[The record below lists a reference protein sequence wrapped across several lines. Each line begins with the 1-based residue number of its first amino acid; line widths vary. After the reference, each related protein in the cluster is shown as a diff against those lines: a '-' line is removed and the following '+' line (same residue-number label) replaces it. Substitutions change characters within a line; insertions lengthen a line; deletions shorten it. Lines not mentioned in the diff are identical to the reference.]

1 MSKFLAYPTHN
12 WLRKLFYHGA
22 REIKKTHAEFNDVL
36 VIIANARYYA
46 QLLRNRPVE
55 SDDSTENRTYYE
67 TLKISLVLEP
77 SSPEQSARVDTLVVD
92 SATRPFI
99 PRATLPLDRSTA
111 RPSPFASKRPV
122 ASFVRV
128 RRLFTTKRYISF
140 PRYFLSAQRNHL
152 SLPHLLARGAFS
164 GDRGAFST
172 VVRVSLPRKNASANS
187 TTRWVFRREKH
198 PLIKSKETH
207 LIVFFGVFFCS
218 YFLQN
223 ACVFSVV
230 FSLAPFPKSLQG
242 LLRARAKGADFA
254 GSSSSSSSSFLPRLF
269 LLHHRAS
276 KRQVVPRR
284 ARSTH
289 SLILLF

>member
-1 MSKFLAYPTHN
+1 MF
-12 WLRKLFYHGA
+12 RKNSFVKKSGA
-22 REIKKTHAEFNDVL
+22 REIKYKHSNLL

-55 SDDSTENRTYYE
+55 SDSTGNRTYYE
-67 TLKISLVLEP
+67 TLKISLVLKP

-172 VVRVSLPRKNASANS
+172 VVPARFPPAEERERELDDAMGLSTRKASS
-187 TTRWVFRREKH
+187 HQK
-198 PLIKSKETH
+198 
-207 LIVFFGVFFCS
+207 
-218 YFLQN
+218 
-223 ACVFSVV
+223 
-230 FSLAPFPKSLQG
+230 
-242 LLRARAKGADFA
+242 
-254 GSSSSSSSSFLPRLF
+254 
-269 LLHHRAS
+269 
-276 KRQVVPRR
+276 
-284 ARSTH
+284 
-289 SLILLF
+289 

>member
-1 MSKFLAYPTHN
+1 MYSL
-12 WLRKLFYHGA
+12 
-22 REIKKTHAEFNDVL
+22 L

-55 SDDSTENRTYYE
+55 SDSTGNRTYYE

-128 RRLFTTKRYISF
+128 RRLFTTKRYIYIFSSND
-140 PRYFLSAQRNHL
+140 RYFLSAQRNHL

-198 PLIKSKETH
+198 PLIKSKETPH
-207 LIVFFGVFFCS
+207 LIVFFGVFFARI
-218 YFLQN
+218 FTQN

-230 FSLAPFPKSLQG
+230 FSLASFPKSLQG
-242 LLRARAKGADFA
+242 LLRAFGGRRFRGV
-254 GSSSSSSSSFLPRLF
+254 LF
-269 LLHHRAS
+269 LFLV
-276 KRQVVPRR
+276 VVPSALFFTPSSREQKTSGTTQS
-284 ARSTH
+284 ALDALSYSAFLIDWNFSTQH
-289 SLILLF
+289 TFCKN

>member
-1 MSKFLAYPTHN
+1 M
-12 WLRKLFYHGA
+12 
-22 REIKKTHAEFNDVL
+22 
-36 VIIANARYYA
+36 
-46 QLLRNRPVE
+46 LRNRPVE
-55 SDDSTENRTYYE
+55 SDSTGNRTYYE

-140 PRYFLSAQRNHL
+140 PQTIDIFFPHKGTIYLFLIFSRAAL
-152 SLPHLLARGAFS
+152 FRGTAAPFPPS
-164 GDRGAFST
+164 FQL
-172 VVRVSLPRKNASANS
+172 VSLPRKNASANS

-218 YFLQN
+218 YFLQRVRLLGGLLSR
-223 ACVFSVV
+223 VFSKVSKRTFTRAGKRRRFRGVLFLFLVV
-230 FSLAPFPKSLQG
+230 VPSAPFFTPSSREQKTSGTTQSALDALSYSAFLIDWTFQHNT
-242 LLRARAKGADFA
+242 LFVIKIKGVLKRI
-254 GSSSSSSSSFLPRLF
+254 FLGT
-269 LLHHRAS
+269 
-276 KRQVVPRR
+276 V
-284 ARSTH
+284 
-289 SLILLF
+289 

>member
-1 MSKFLAYPTHN
+1 MVSRRSVLSKFLAYPTHN

-55 SDDSTENRTYYE
+55 SDSTENRTYYE

-172 VVRVSLPRKNASANS
+172 VVPARFPPAEERERELDDAMGLSTRKASS
-187 TTRWVFRREKH
+187 HQK
-198 PLIKSKETH
+198 
-207 LIVFFGVFFCS
+207 
-218 YFLQN
+218 
-223 ACVFSVV
+223 
-230 FSLAPFPKSLQG
+230 
-242 LLRARAKGADFA
+242 
-254 GSSSSSSSSFLPRLF
+254 
-269 LLHHRAS
+269 
-276 KRQVVPRR
+276 
-284 ARSTH
+284 
-289 SLILLF
+289 

>member
-1 MSKFLAYPTHN
+1 MYSL
-12 WLRKLFYHGA
+12 
-22 REIKKTHAEFNDVL
+22 L

-55 SDDSTENRTYYE
+55 SDSTGNRTYYE

-128 RRLFTTKRYISF
+128 RRLFTTKRYIYIFSSND
-140 PRYFLSAQRNHL
+140 RYFLSAQRNHL

-172 VVRVSLPRKNASANS
+172 VVPVSLPRKNASANS

-198 PLIKSKETH
+198 PLIKSKETPH

-230 FSLAPFPKSLQG
+230 FSLASFPKSLQG
-242 LLRARAKGADFA
+242 LLRAFGRRRFRGV
-254 GSSSSSSSSFLPRLF
+254 LF
-269 LLHHRAS
+269 LFLV
-276 KRQVVPRR
+276 VVPSALFFTPSSREQKTSGTTQS
-284 ARSTH
+284 ALDALSYSAFLIDWNFSTQH
-289 SLILLF
+289 TFCN

>member
-1 MSKFLAYPTHN
+1 MYSL
-12 WLRKLFYHGA
+12 
-22 REIKKTHAEFNDVL
+22 L

-55 SDDSTENRTYYE
+55 SDSTGNRTYYE

-128 RRLFTTKRYISF
+128 RRLFTTKRYIYIFSSND
-140 PRYFLSAQRNHL
+140 RYFLSAQRNHL

-198 PLIKSKETH
+198 PLIKSKETPH

-242 LLRARAKGADFA
+242 LLRAFGRRRFRGV
-254 GSSSSSSSSFLPRLF
+254 LF
-269 LLHHRAS
+269 LFLV
-276 KRQVVPRR
+276 VVPSALFFTPSSREQKTSGTTQS
-284 ARSTH
+284 ALDALSYSAFLIDWNFSTQH
-289 SLILLF
+289 TFCN

>member
-1 MSKFLAYPTHN
+1 MQEKSKANNYL
-12 WLRKLFYHGA
+12 
-22 REIKKTHAEFNDVL
+22 L

-55 SDDSTENRTYYE
+55 SDSTGNRTYYE

-111 RPSPFASKRPV
+111 RSSPFASKRPV

-140 PRYFLSAQRNHL
+140 PQTIDIFFPHKGTIYLFLI
-152 SLPHLLARGAFS
+152 FS
-164 GDRGAFST
+164 R
-172 VVRVSLPRKNASANS
+172 AS
-187 TTRWVFRREKH
+187 R
-198 PLIKSKETH
+198 
-207 LIVFFGVFFCS
+207 FFGGPRRLVHRRSSSFPSRGRTRARTRRRDGSFDEKSILSSKVKKQKLNCIFRGVFCS

-230 FSLAPFPKSLQG
+230 FSLSRLFQKDFY
-242 LLRARAKGADFA
+242 ARLAGADFA
-254 GSSSSSSSSFLPRLF
+254 GSAPFCTP
-269 LLHHRAS
+269 HRAS
-276 KRQVVPRR
+276 KRQSSSMVPQWYHNR

-289 SLILLF
+289 SLLLLF

>member
-1 MSKFLAYPTHN
+1 MQEKSKTNNYL
-12 WLRKLFYHGA
+12 
-22 REIKKTHAEFNDVL
+22 L

-55 SDDSTENRTYYE
+55 SDSTENRTYYE

-99 PRATLPLDRSTA
+99 PRATLPLDRSTL
-111 RPSPFASKRPV
+111 S
-122 ASFVRV
+122 VRV
-128 RRLFTTKRYISF
+128 ETTRRVLRSRSETFYYETIYISF
-140 PRYFLSAQRNHL
+140 PQTIDIFFPHKGTIYLFLIFSRAAL
-152 SLPHLLARGAFS
+152 FRGTAAPFPPS
-164 GDRGAFST
+164 FQL
-172 VVRVSLPRKNASANS
+172 VSLPRKNASANS

-230 FSLAPFPKSLQG
+230 FSLASFPKSLKG
-242 LLRARAKGADFA
+242 LLRAFGGRRFRGV
-254 GSSSSSSSSFLPRLF
+254 LF
-269 LLHHRAS
+269 LFLV
-276 KRQVVPRR
+276 VVPSAPFFTPSSREQKTSGTTQS
-284 ARSTH
+284 ALD
-289 SLILLF
+289 SLSYSAFLIDWTFQHNTFCN

>member
-1 MSKFLAYPTHN
+1 MYSL
-12 WLRKLFYHGA
+12 
-22 REIKKTHAEFNDVL
+22 L

-55 SDDSTENRTYYE
+55 SDSTGNRTYYE

-128 RRLFTTKRYISF
+128 RRLFTTKRYIYIFSSND
-140 PRYFLSAQRNHL
+140 RYFLSAQRNHL

-242 LLRARAKGADFA
+242 LLRAFGGRRFRGV
-254 GSSSSSSSSFLPRLF
+254 LF
-269 LLHHRAS
+269 LFLV
-276 KRQVVPRR
+276 VVPSALFFTPSSREQKTSGTTQS
-284 ARSTH
+284 ALDALSYSAFLIDWNFSTQH
-289 SLILLF
+289 TFCN

>member
-1 MSKFLAYPTHN
+1 MQEKSKTNNYL
-12 WLRKLFYHGA
+12 
-22 REIKKTHAEFNDVL
+22 L

-55 SDDSTENRTYYE
+55 SDSTGNRTYYE

-111 RPSPFASKRPV
+111 RSSPFASKRPV

-140 PRYFLSAQRNHL
+140 PQTIDIFFPHKGTIYLFLIFSRASRFFGGPRRLVHRRSSSFPSRGRTRARTRRRDGSFDEKSIL
-152 SLPHLLARGAFS
+152 SSKVKKQKL
-164 GDRGAFST
+164 
-172 VVRVSLPRKNASANS
+172 NC
-187 TTRWVFRREKH
+187 VFR
-198 PLIKSKETH
+198 
-207 LIVFFGVFFCS
+207 GVFFARIFYNVCAS
-218 YFLQN
+218 
-223 ACVFSVV
+223 SVV
-230 FSLAPFPKSLQG
+230 FSLASFPKSLKG
-242 LLRARAKGADFA
+242 LLRAREAAADFCT
-254 GSSSSSSSSFLPRLF
+254 P
-269 LLHHRAS
+269 HRAS
-276 KRQVVPRR
+276 KRQSSSMVPQWYHNR

-289 SLILLF
+289 SLLLLF

>member
-1 MSKFLAYPTHN
+1 MQEKSNKPINYL
-12 WLRKLFYHGA
+12 
-22 REIKKTHAEFNDVL
+22 L

-46 QLLRNRPVE
+46 QMLRNRPVE
-55 SDDSTENRTYYE
+55 SDSTGNRTYYE

-140 PRYFLSAQRNHL
+140 PQTIDIFFPHKGTIYLFLIFSRAAL
-152 SLPHLLARGAFS
+152 FRGTAAPFPPS
-164 GDRGAFST
+164 FQL
-172 VVRVSLPRKNASANS
+172 VSLPRKNASANS

-218 YFLQN
+218 YFLQRVRLLGGLLSR
-223 ACVFSVV
+223 VFSKVSKRTFTRAGKRRRFRGVLFLFLVV
-230 FSLAPFPKSLQG
+230 VP
-242 LLRARAKGADFA
+242 R
-254 GSSSSSSSSFLPRLF
+254 RLF

>member
-1 MSKFLAYPTHN
+1 MYSL
-12 WLRKLFYHGA
+12 
-22 REIKKTHAEFNDVL
+22 L

-55 SDDSTENRTYYE
+55 SDSTGNRTYYE

-128 RRLFTTKRYISF
+128 RRLFTTKRYIYIFSSND
-140 PRYFLSAQRNHL
+140 RYFLSAQRNHL

-198 PLIKSKETH
+198 PLIKSKETPH

-230 FSLAPFPKSLQG
+230 FSLASFPKSLQG

-254 GSSSSSSSSFLPRLF
+254 GSSSSSSSSFLPRFF

>member
-1 MSKFLAYPTHN
+1 VQEKSKTNNYL
-12 WLRKLFYHGA
+12 
-22 REIKKTHAEFNDVL
+22 L

-55 SDDSTENRTYYE
+55 SDSTGNRTYYE

-140 PRYFLSAQRNHL
+140 PQTIDIFFPHKGTIYLFLIFSRAAL
-152 SLPHLLARGAFS
+152 FRGTAAPFPPS
-164 GDRGAFST
+164 FQL
-172 VVRVSLPRKNASANS
+172 VSLPRKNASANS

-198 PLIKSKETH
+198 PLIKSKETPH

-230 FSLAPFPKSLQG
+230 FSLASFPKSLKG
-242 LLRARAKGADFA
+242 LLRAFGGRRFRGV
-254 GSSSSSSSSFLPRLF
+254 LF
-269 LLHHRAS
+269 LFLV
-276 KRQVVPRR
+276 VVPSAPFFTPSSREQKTSGTTQS
-284 ARSTH
+284 ALDALSYSAFLIDWNFSTQH
-289 SLILLF
+289 TFCN

>member
-1 MSKFLAYPTHN
+1 M
-12 WLRKLFYHGA
+12 
-22 REIKKTHAEFNDVL
+22 
-36 VIIANARYYA
+36 VIIANARYYT

-55 SDDSTENRTYYE
+55 SDSTGNRTYYE

-140 PRYFLSAQRNHL
+140 PQTDIFFPHKGTIYLFLIFSRAAL
-152 SLPHLLARGAFS
+152 FRGTAAPFPP
-164 GDRGAFST
+164 FQL
-172 VVRVSLPRKNASANS
+172 VSLPRKNASANS

-198 PLIKSKETH
+198 PLIKSKETPH
-207 LIVFFGVFFCS
+207 LIVFRGVFCS
-218 YFLQN
+218 YFLHRVRLLGGLLSR
-223 ACVFSVV
+223 VFSKVSKRTFTRAGGGRRFRGVLFLFLVV
-230 FSLAPFPKSLQG
+230 VPSAPFFTPSREQKTVVVDGTSGTTQSALDSLSYSAFLIDWTFQQNT
-242 LLRARAKGADFA
+242 LFVIKIKGVLKRN
-254 GSSSSSSSSFLPRLF
+254 FLGT
-269 LLHHRAS
+269 
-276 KRQVVPRR
+276 V
-284 ARSTH
+284 
-289 SLILLF
+289 